1 MVFYRGFNAVRLFIM
16 KIILLL
22 AVFALIW
29 TNPITRQFSASTLH
43 NIANFIE
50 SDDSGGTNI
59 YFPLLE

>member
-1 MVFYRGFNAVRLFIM
+1 M

-29 TNPITRQFSASTLH
+29 INPITRQFSADTLH
-43 NIANFIE
+43 NIADFIE
-50 SDDSGGTNI
+50 SDDHGGTNI